1 MIEIFVLACVLGGL
15 FAAEK
20 GARQVKKEVKSFGRK
35 VSGKNRRARNKRD
48 AKKRA
53 EEPGLFTI
61 WGMKAAGIEDKG
73 SLRAQIQRLERE
85 LAQCRR
91 ENEGLLHRIR
101 DLRKGLH
108 QVQTNPIHEDC
119 THEHC
124 VDWRNLL
131 AKVNGKASS
140 AESSRWMGKR

>member
-1 MIEIFVLACVLGGL
+1 MEILLLIGVLGGL

-20 GARQVKKEVKSFGRK
+20 GARQIKKDIRKVGRD
-35 VSGKNRRARNKRD
+35 VSGKTFRNRKKRE

-53 EEPGLFTI
+53 EEPGIFLLM
-61 WGMKAAGIEDKG
+61 GKRMAGVEDTS
-73 SLRAQIQRLERE
+73 SLRGQIAQLKRQLM
-85 LAQCRR
+85 LCRR
-91 ENEGLLHRIR
+91 ENEVLHHRIK

-108 QVQTNPIHEDC
+108 QVQHNPIHEDC

-131 AKVNGKASS
+131 AKVNGRASS